1 MQHPLCNHFHLE
13 TARNLQEPL
22 FSQSGNINFSLATSG
37 CITSNIVDSNNARM
51 MSYENPVWALLLCLT
66 YFSKSAFCA
75 REQRAYNIISF
86 RLMMSVGEKKEQQM
100 KEKVL
105 DDGS

>member
-1 MQHPLCNHFHLE
+1 
-13 TARNLQEPL
+13 
-22 FSQSGNINFSLATSG
+22 
-37 CITSNIVDSNNARM
+37 M

-86 RLMMSVGEKKEQQM
+86 RLMMSVEKKEQQM

>member
-1 MQHPLCNHFHLE
+1 MFFPCHQWLHHIQYCGP
-13 TARNLQEPL
+13 
-22 FSQSGNINFSLATSG
+22 
-37 CITSNIVDSNNARM
+37 VSNNARM

-86 RLMMSVGEKKEQQM
+86 RLMMSVEKKEQQM

-105 DDGS
+105 DDSS

>member
-1 MQHPLCNHFHLE
+1 MQHPLCNQLE

-22 FSQSGNINFSLATSG
+22 FSQSGNICCPCHQWLHHIQYCG
-37 CITSNIVDSNNARM
+37 PVLNNARM

-86 RLMMSVGEKKEQQM
+86 RLMMSVGKKRATNER
-100 KEKVL
+100 K
-105 DDGS
+105 GAG